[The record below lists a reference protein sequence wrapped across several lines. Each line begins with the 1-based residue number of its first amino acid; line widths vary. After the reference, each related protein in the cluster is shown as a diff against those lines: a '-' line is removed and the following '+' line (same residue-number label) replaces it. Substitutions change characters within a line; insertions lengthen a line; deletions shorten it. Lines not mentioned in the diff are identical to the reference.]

1 MNNTEFGYIYN
12 TYRCRSIAVADTVLK
27 NKAESEDVCQDVF
40 ETIYHMG
47 ETVDFSDEKKLVSL
61 IIRMSWHKAIDYYR
75 KGYRKYESA
84 GSDVLEKIT
93 LKQIPNKDTV
103 DELVMAME
111 TGGYMCGAFEKLR
124 RKNQINY
131 EIYVSIKIYGI
142 SPRMIA
148 EHYHMTENNVNNRVS
163 RTKRWLLKEYQKM
176 SQATELKTAY
186 R

>member
-1 MNNTEFGYIYN
+1 MNNTEFGYIYD
-12 TYRCRSIAVADTVLK
+12 TYRCRCIAAADTVLK
-27 NKAESEDVCQDVF
+27 NREEAEDVCQDVF

-47 ETVDFSDEKKLVSL
+47 ERVDLSDEKKLVSL

-84 GSDVLEKIT
+84 GSDILEKIS
-93 LKQIPNKDTV
+93 LRQIPNKDTV
-103 DELVMAME
+103 GELVMAME
-111 TGGYMCGAFEKLR
+111 TEGYMSGAFEKLR

-142 SPRMIA
+142 SPRIIA